1 MSLTAKRPSKTKP
14 ATSLDKLKAQV
25 QGKTEEPTK
34 RLNVNLPEST
44 FNAFKSKTAAEGATM
59 SAFVLKWVNDY
70 LSK

>member
-14 ATSLDKLKAQV
+14 ATSYKPKAQV

-59 SAFVLKWVNDY
+59 SAFILKWVNEY